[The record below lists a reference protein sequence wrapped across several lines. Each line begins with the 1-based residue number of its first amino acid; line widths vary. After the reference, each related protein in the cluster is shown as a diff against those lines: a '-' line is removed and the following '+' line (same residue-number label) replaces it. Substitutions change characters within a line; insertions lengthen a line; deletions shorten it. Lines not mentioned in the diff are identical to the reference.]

1 MTTYHVGGLN
11 PIHRTKTISEALKL
25 ASVDDTIILHKSIDE
40 SVTIKKP
47 VTIKGN
53 GNKWTVKPGTLG
65 VSIESPVILEDINFL
80 VGGRANAL
88 VGDSNITASNV
99 TIKII
104 GPVMAFYPIIFLRKG
119 SHIFEH
125 CVLTGLTS
133 DEGAQSTFDDCTFYS
148 YYGPHIETS
157 DRSECSLI
165 KGPSTVNGGS
175 VWSSTFYDVD
185 MNGPAIG
192 KFVRLQDA
200 RLNNILLSGEIPEI
214 FKSFVIREKDLRK
227 EPARGPL
234 ANTTNNS
241 YHVYGTG
248 KININNYQSDEI
260 DDDTLGFYFVNAN
273 INIVDT
279 NCQNQNTGHHAVKS
293 SIAFKNTKDKNY
305 WNIDDSSFQVVQS
318 TVNSNAQY
326 KSAMDQLH
334 ELIGLNNVKQSI
346 DSLMN
351 TINLGGG
358 KDFSNHMIFAGDPG
372 TGKTTV
378 ADIVAQALFEVGAI
392 PENKCTKATSDTLIK
407 GYVGQTGEN
416 VRKILDQALGGVL
429 FIDEAYQLAVK
440 DGQNTF
446 NDDAISVLIRY
457 MEDHRDNL
465 VVIAAGYS
473 KEMRQFIASNPGLGR
488 RFQWIEFEDYSPEE
502 MARIF
507 ELMRK
512 KAEDE
517 YAPDVDP
524 RIIQGLFTKLVDLNL
539 SHPDANGR
547 ITNGGNGGLVR
558 NVYQKIILAKNNRYA
573 TKGGDLTICRED
585 IIKGFEDEF
594 KQTIQKQ
601 GGAHE
606 G

>member
-65 VSIESPVILEDINFL
+65 VSIESSVILEDINFL

-104 GPVMAFYPIIFLRKG
+104 GPVMAFYPAIFLRKG
-119 SHIFEH
+119 YHIFEN
-125 CVLTGLTS
+125 CMLTGLTS
-133 DEGAQSTFDDCTFYS
+133 DEVTSVTFDDCTFYS

-157 DRSECSLI
+157 DRSECSLV
-165 KGPSTVNGGS
+165 KGAATVNGGS

-185 MNGPAIG
+185 MNGPVIG

-200 RLNNILLSGEIPEI
+200 RLNNILLSDEVPEI

-234 ANTTNNS
+234 VNTTNNS

-260 DDDTLGFYFVNAN
+260 SDDTLGFYFVNAN
-273 INIVDT
+273 INVT
-279 NCQNQNTGHHAVKS
+279 NTDCQEQHTGHHAVKS
-293 SIAFKNTKDKNY
+293 SIAFKNTRDQNY

-524 RIIQGLFTKLVDLNL
+524 RIIQGLFAKLVDLNL

-547 ITNGGNGGLVR
+547 VTNGGNGGLVR

-573 TKGGDLTICRED
+573 AKGGDLTICRED

>member
-40 SVTIKKP
+40 SVVIKKP

-53 GNKWTVKPGTLG
+53 GNKWTIKPGTLG
-65 VSIESPVILEDINFL
+65 VSIESPVILEDIQFL

-99 TIKII
+99 TVKIV
-104 GPVMAFYPIIFLRKG
+104 GPVMAFYPAIFLRKG
-119 SHIFEH
+119 SHIFEN
-125 CVLTGLTS
+125 CMLTGLTS
-133 DEGAQSTFDDCTFYS
+133 DEGTSVTFDDCTFYS

-157 DRSECSLI
+157 DRSECSLV
-165 KGPSTVNGGS
+165 KGAATVNGGS

-185 MNGPAIG
+185 MNGPVIG

-200 RLNNILLSGEIPEI
+200 RLNNILLSDEVPEI

-241 YHVYGTG
+241 YHIYGTG
-248 KININNYQSDEI
+248 KININNYQSDEMS
-260 DDDTLGFYFVNAN
+260 DDTLGFYFVNAN
-273 INIVDT
+273 INVT
-279 NCQNQNTGHHAVKS
+279 NTDCQEQLTGHHAVKS
-293 SIAFKNTKDKNY
+293 SIAFKNTRDQNY

-318 TVNSNAQY
+318 TINSNAQY

-334 ELIGLNNVKQSI
+334 ELVGLNNVKQSI

-524 RIIQGLFTKLVDLNL
+524 RIIQGLFAKLVDLNL
-539 SHPDANGR
+539 SHPDVNGR

>member
-133 DEGAQSTFDDCTFYS
+133 DEGAQATFDDCTFYS

-293 SIAFKNTKDKNY
+293 SIAFKNTKDQNY

-524 RIIQGLFTKLVDLNL
+524 RIIRGLFAKLVDLNL

-547 ITNGGNGGLVR
+547 VTNGGNGGLVR

-573 TKGGDLTICRED
+573 AKGGDLTICRED

-601 GGAHE
+601 GGVHE

>member
-65 VSIESPVILEDINFL
+65 VSIESSVILEDINFL

-133 DEGAQSTFDDCTFYS
+133 DESVQTTFDDCTFYS

-200 RLNNILLSGEIPEI
+200 RLNNILLSGKIPEI

-241 YHVYGTG
+241 YNIYGTG
-248 KININNYQSDEI
+248 EININNYQSDEI

-293 SIAFKNTKDKNY
+293 SIAFKNTKDQNY

-517 YAPDVDP
+517 YASDVDP
-524 RIIQGLFTKLVDLNL
+524 RVIQGLFAKLVDLNL
-539 SHPDANGR
+539 SRPDANGR
-547 ITNGGNGGLVR
+547 VTNGGNGGLVR

-573 TKGGDLTICRED
+573 AKGGDLTICRED

>member
-11 PIHRTKTISEALKL
+11 PIHRTKTLSEALKS
-25 ASVDDTIILHKSIDE
+25 ASVDDTIVLHKSIDE

-53 GNKWTVKPGTLG
+53 GHKWTVKPGTLG
-65 VSIESPVILEDINFL
+65 ASIESPVILEDIQFS
-80 VGGRANAL
+80 VGGRANA
-88 VGDSNITASNV
+88 VVADASITASNITV
-99 TIKII
+99 KII
-104 GPVMAFYPIIFLRKG
+104 GPVMAFYPVIYLRKG
-119 SHIFEH
+119 SHIFEN
-125 CVLTGLTS
+125 CILTGLTS
-133 DEGAQSTFDDCTFYS
+133 DDNAQTTFDDCTFYS
-148 YYGPHIETS
+148 YYGPNVETS
-157 DRSECSLI
+157 DRSECSMI
-165 KGPSTVNGGS
+165 RGDATVNGGHI
-175 VWSSTFYDVD
+175 WSSTFYNVEI
-185 MNGPAIG
+185 NHSTIG
-192 KFVRLQDA
+192 KFVRFQDA
-200 RLNNILLSGEIPEI
+200 TLNNILLSDIVPEI
-214 FKSFVIREKDLRK
+214 CTPYIIREKDLRK

-241 YHVYGTG
+241 YHAYGTG
-248 KININNYQSDEI
+248 KIHIDNYQSDKI
-260 DDDTLGFYFVNAN
+260 GNDTLGFYFINAN
-273 INIVDT
+273 INIVNT
-279 NCQNQNTGHHAVKS
+279 NCPKQNTGHHAVKS
-293 SIAFKNTKDKNY
+293 SIAFKNTTDQNY
-305 WNIDDSSFQVVQS
+305 WNIDDSSFQVVKS
-318 TVNSNAQY
+318 SVNSNTQY
-326 KSAMDQLH
+326 KSAMDKLH
-334 ELIGLNNVKQSI
+334 ELVGLNNVKNSI

-358 KDFSNHMIFAGDPG
+358 GDFSNHMIFAGDPG

-392 PENKCTKATSDTLIK
+392 PENKCVKATSDTLIK

-429 FIDEAYQLAVK
+429 FVDEAYQLTTKA
-440 DGQNTF
+440 GQNTF
-446 NDDAISVLIRY
+446 NDDAISVIIRY

-512 KAEDE
+512 KSEDE
-517 YAPDVDP
+517 YAPDVDE
-524 RIIQGLFTKLVDLNL
+524 RIIQGLFAKLVALNL

-547 ITNGGNGGLVR
+547 VTNGGNGGLVR
-558 NVYQKIILAKNNRYA
+558 NVYQKIILAKNNRY
-573 TKGGDLTICRED
+573 TTIGGDLTICRDD

-601 GGAHE
+601 GGTHE

>member
-88 VGDSNITASNV
+88 VGDSNITAINV
-99 TIKII
+99 TVKIV
-104 GPVMAFYPIIFLRKG
+104 GPVMAFYPAIFLRKG
-119 SHIFEH
+119 SHIFEN
-125 CVLTGLTS
+125 CMLTGLTS
-133 DEGAQSTFDDCTFYS
+133 DEETSVTFDDCTFYS

-157 DRSECSLI
+157 DRSECSLV
-165 KGPSTVNGGS
+165 KGAATVNGGS

-185 MNGPAIG
+185 MNGPVIG
-192 KFVRLQDA
+192 KFVRLEDA
-200 RLNNILLSGEIPEI
+200 RLNNILLSDEAPEI

-241 YHVYGTG
+241 YHIYGTG

-293 SIAFKNTKDKNY
+293 SIAFKNTRDQNY

-318 TVNSNAQY
+318 TINSNAQY

-334 ELIGLNNVKQSI
+334 ELVGLNNVKQSI

-416 VRKILDQALGGVL
+416 VRRILDQALGGVL

-524 RIIQGLFTKLVDLNL
+524 RIIQGLFAKLVDLNL
-539 SHPDANGR
+539 SHPDVNGR

>member
-11 PIHRTKTISEALKL
+11 PIHRTKTIHEALKL

-40 SVTIKKP
+40 AVSIEKP

-53 GNKWTVKPGTLG
+53 GHKWAIKPGTLG
-65 VSIESPVILEDINFL
+65 VSIQSPVILEDIQFM
-80 VGGRANAL
+80 VGGRANAI
-88 VGDSNITASNV
+88 VADAPITAINIS
-99 TIKII
+99 TKIV
-104 GPVMAFYPIIFLRKG
+104 GPVMAFYPTIFLRKG
-119 SHIFEH
+119 EHVFER
-125 CVLTGLTS
+125 CILTS
-133 DEGAQSTFDDCTFYS
+133 VTSEDGTSATFDDCIFYS

-157 DRSECSLI
+157 DRSECSAI
-165 KGPSTVNGGS
+165 KGDATINGGS
-175 VWSSTFYDVD
+175 IWSSTFYNVD
-185 MNGPAIG
+185 IHHANIG
-192 KFVRLQDA
+192 KFVRVHDA
-200 RLNNILLSGEIPEI
+200 RLNHILLDESVHDI
-214 FKSFVIREKDLRK
+214 FKSFVIREKDLKK

-234 ANTTNNS
+234 SDTTNNS
-241 YHVYGTG
+241 YHLYGTG
-248 KININNYQSDEI
+248 KIVINNYHVGNTTR
-260 DDDTLGFYFVNAN
+260 DTLGFYFVNAN
-273 INIVDT
+273 LHVTDV
-279 NCQNQNTGHHAVKS
+279 NCQDHETSHHAVKS
-293 SIAFKNTKDKNY
+293 SIAFKNTTDNNY

-318 TVNSNAQY
+318 SVNSNAEY
-326 KSAMDQLH
+326 KSAMEKLH
-334 ELIGLNNVKQSI
+334 ELVGLNNVKQSI
-346 DSLMN
+346 NSLMN

-440 DGQNTF
+440 EGQNTF

-465 VVIAAGYS
+465 VVIAAGYT

-512 KAEDE
+512 HSEDE
-517 YAPDVDP
+517 YASDVNP
-524 RIIQGLFTKLVDLNL
+524 LIIQGLFAKLVELNL

-547 ITNGGNGGLVR
+547 VTNGGNGGLVR
-558 NVYQKIILAKNNRYA
+558 NVYQKITLAKNNRYA
-573 TKGGDLTICRED
+573 NEGGDLTICHND
-585 IIKGFEDEF
+585 IIKGFEEEF
-594 KQTIQKQ
+594 KQTLQKQ
-601 GGAHE
+601 GGDNE

>member
-1 MTTYHVGGLN
+1 MATYHVGGLN

-65 VSIESPVILEDINFL
+65 ASIESPVILEDINFL

-119 SHIFEH
+119 SHIFEN

-133 DEGAQSTFDDCTFYS
+133 DEGAQTTFDDCTFYS

-165 KGPSTVNGGS
+165 KGPSIVNGCS

-185 MNGPAIG
+185 MNRSVIG

-234 ANTTNNS
+234 VNTTNNS

-273 INIVDT
+273 INIIDT
-279 NCQNQNTGHHAVKS
+279 DCQEQHTGHHAVKS
-293 SIAFKNTKDKNY
+293 SIAFKNTKDQNY

-573 TKGGDLTICRED
+573 AKGGDLTICRED

>member
-40 SVTIKKP
+40 SVTIKNP

-65 VSIESPVILEDINFL
+65 VSVESPVIFEDINFL

-88 VGDSNITASNV
+88 VGDSNITASNL

-119 SHIFEH
+119 SHIFEN

-133 DEGAQSTFDDCTFYS
+133 DDETQTTFDNCTFYS

-157 DRSECSLI
+157 DRSECSMI
-165 KGPSTVNGGS
+165 RGNAIINGGYI
-175 VWSSTFYDVD
+175 WSSTFYDVD
-185 MNGPAIG
+185 INNSIIG
-192 KFVRLQDA
+192 KFVRVQDA
-200 RLNNILLSGEIPEI
+200 RLHDILLSDDVPDSYKLYI
-214 FKSFVIREKDLRK
+214 IREKDLRK

-234 ANTTNNS
+234 SNTTNNS

-248 KININNYQSDEI
+248 KIHINNYQSDEI

-273 INIVDT
+273 ISVANT
-279 NCQNQNTGHHAVKS
+279 NCSEQRTGHHAVKS
-293 SIAFKNTKDKNY
+293 SIAFKNTKDQNY
-305 WNIDDSSFQVVQS
+305 WNIDDSSFQVIQS
-318 TVNSNAQY
+318 HVNSNAQY
-326 KSAMDQLH
+326 KSAIEKLH
-334 ELIGLNNVKQSI
+334 ELVGLNNVKHSI

-351 TINLGGG
+351 TINMGGG

-392 PENKCTKATSDTLIK
+392 SENKCIKATSDTLIK

-440 DGQNTF
+440 NGQNTF
-446 NDDAISVLIRY
+446 NDDAISVIIRY
-457 MEDHRDNL
+457 MEEHRDNL

-502 MARIF
+502 MFRIF

-512 KAEDE
+512 KSEDE
-517 YAPDVDP
+517 YATDVDP
-524 RIIQGLFTKLVDLNL
+524 RIIQGLFAKLINLNL
-539 SHPDANGR
+539 SRPDANGR

-558 NVYQKIILAKNNRYA
+558 NVYQKIIVAKNNRYSVR
-573 TKGGDLTICRED
+573 GGDLTICHED
-585 IIKGFEDEF
+585 IVKGFEEEF

-601 GGAHE
+601 GGTHE

>member
-133 DEGAQSTFDDCTFYS
+133 DEGAQATFDDCTFYS

-200 RLNNILLSGEIPEI
+200 RLNNILLSGKIPEI

-241 YHVYGTG
+241 YHIYGTG

-260 DDDTLGFYFVNAN
+260 SDDTLGFYFVNAN

-293 SIAFKNTKDKNY
+293 SIAFKNTKDQNY

-429 FIDEAYQLAVK
+429 FIDEAYQLSVK

-446 NDDAISVLIRY
+446 NDDAISVIIRY

-547 ITNGGNGGLVR
+547 VTNGGNGGLVR

>member
-293 SIAFKNTKDKNY
+293 SIAFKNTKDQNY

-318 TVNSNAQY
+318 AVNSNAQY

-524 RIIQGLFTKLVDLNL
+524 RIIQGLFAKLVDLNL

-547 ITNGGNGGLVR
+547 VTNGGNGGLVR

-573 TKGGDLTICRED
+573 AKGGDLTICRED

-601 GGAHE
+601 GGVHE

>member
-11 PIHRTKTISEALKL
+11 PIHRTKTVAEALKL

-65 VSIESPVILEDINFL
+65 ASIESPVILEDINFL

-133 DEGAQSTFDDCTFYS
+133 DEGAQTTFDDCTFYS

-165 KGPSTVNGGS
+165 KGPSIVNGGS

-185 MNGPAIG
+185 MNEPSIG

-234 ANTTNNS
+234 VNTTNNS

-260 DDDTLGFYFVNAN
+260 DDDTLGFYFANAN

-279 NCQNQNTGHHAVKS
+279 NCQEQHTGHHAVKS
-293 SIAFKNTKDKNY
+293 SIAFKNTKDQNY

-547 ITNGGNGGLVR
+547 VTNGGNGGLVR
-558 NVYQKIILAKNNRYA
+558 NVYQKITLAKNNRYA
-573 TKGGDLTICRED
+573 AKGGDLTICRED

>member
-11 PIHRTKTISEALKL
+11 PIHRTKTIAEALKL

-133 DEGAQSTFDDCTFYS
+133 DEDAQTTFDDCTFYS

-165 KGPSTVNGGS
+165 KGHSTVNGGS

-185 MNGPAIG
+185 MNNSAIG

-200 RLNNILLSGEIPEI
+200 RLNNILLSGDIPEI

-248 KININNYQSDEI
+248 KINIDNYQSDEI
-260 DDDTLGFYFVNAN
+260 DDDTLGFYFANAN
-273 INIVDT
+273 INITNT
-279 NCQNQNTGHHAVKS
+279 NCPNQNTGHHAVKS
-293 SIAFKNTKDKNY
+293 SIAFKNTKDQNY

-318 TVNSNAQY
+318 DINSNAKY
-326 KSAMDQLH
+326 KSAMEKLH

-429 FIDEAYQLAVK
+429 FIDEAYQLSVK

-547 ITNGGNGGLVR
+547 VTNGGNGGLVR

-573 TKGGDLTICRED
+573 SQGGDLTICRDD

-606 G
+606 R

>member
-11 PIHRTKTISEALKL
+11 PIHRTKTVAEALKL

-65 VSIESPVILEDINFL
+65 ASIESPVILEDINFL

-133 DEGAQSTFDDCTFYS
+133 DEGAQTTFYDCTFYS

-165 KGPSTVNGGS
+165 KGPSIVNGGS

-185 MNGPAIG
+185 MNEPSIG

-234 ANTTNNS
+234 VNTTNNS

-279 NCQNQNTGHHAVKS
+279 NCQEQHTGHHAVKS
-293 SIAFKNTKDKNY
+293 SIAFKNTKDQNY

-524 RIIQGLFTKLVDLNL
+524 RIIRGLFTKLVDLNL

-547 ITNGGNGGLVR
+547 VTNGGNGGLVR

-573 TKGGDLTICRED
+573 AKGGDLTICRED

>member
-133 DEGAQSTFDDCTFYS
+133 DEGAQATFDDCTFYS

-200 RLNNILLSGEIPEI
+200 RLNNILLSGKIPEI

-241 YHVYGTG
+241 YNIYGTG

-293 SIAFKNTKDKNY
+293 SIAFKNTKDQNY

-378 ADIVAQALFEVGAI
+378 ADIVAQALSEVGAI

-429 FIDEAYQLAVK
+429 FIDEAYQLSVK

-446 NDDAISVLIRY
+446 NDDAISVIIRY

-547 ITNGGNGGLVR
+547 VTNGGNGGLVR

-601 GGAHE
+601 GGVHE

>member
-133 DEGAQSTFDDCTFYS
+133 DEGAQAKFDDCTFYS

-200 RLNNILLSGEIPEI
+200 RLNNILLSGKIPEI

-241 YHVYGTG
+241 YNIYGTG

-293 SIAFKNTKDKNY
+293 SIAFKNTKDQNY

-407 GYVGQTGEN
+407 GYVGQTGKN

-429 FIDEAYQLAVK
+429 FIDEAYQLSVK

-446 NDDAISVLIRY
+446 NDDAISVIIRY

-547 ITNGGNGGLVR
+547 VTNGGNGGLVR

>member
-133 DEGAQSTFDDCTFYS
+133 DEGAQATFDDCTFYS

-200 RLNNILLSGEIPEI
+200 RLNNILLSGKIPEI

-241 YHVYGTG
+241 YNIYGTG

-293 SIAFKNTKDKNY
+293 SIAFKNTKDQNY

-416 VRKILDQALGGVL
+416 VRKILNQALGGVL
-429 FIDEAYQLAVK
+429 FIDEAYQLSVK

-446 NDDAISVLIRY
+446 NDDAISVIIRY

-547 ITNGGNGGLVR
+547 VTNGGNGGLVR